1 MPFIIGGLAA
11 ASGIMSAIGGA
22 SSSKAQAMAAQMQ
35 QQQQNFQNRW
45 QNEAQNRNLLRQ
57 WQAQVEAN
65 KQIEETANKQLAY
78 GKTYA
83 REAFKNSASMLSK
96 QTRQANS
103 MFLGSASS
111 RGLSVD
117 SASARA
123 MLRQSAQEA
132 EQNSLNLRS
141 NFENSLR
148 DMETQYANLLAQRNL
163 NTPEQTTLLEGQ
175 AVTVDSSSSM
185 LMTGIA
191 TGLMSG
197 VSSGIGAY
205 NQTGGNLGKTASGRL
220 FGLK

>member
-1 MPFIIGGLAA
+1 MPFIIGGIAA

-57 WQAQVEAN
+57 WEAQYFAN
-65 KQIEETANKQLAY
+65 KQIEATANKQLAY

-83 REAFKNSASMLSK
+83 REAFKNAASVMSK

-103 MFLGSASS
+103 MFLGSVSA

-123 MLRQSAQEA
+123 MLRQTAQEA
-132 EQNSLNLRS
+132 QQNSLNMRT
-141 NFENSLR
+141 NFENNLR
-148 DMETQYANLLAQRNL
+148 DMETQYTNMLAQRNL
-163 NTPEQTTLLEGQ
+163 NKPEQTTLIDGQ

-191 TGLMSG
+191 TGLMGGATSA
-197 VSSGIGAY
+197 IGAY
-205 NQTGGNLGKTASGRL
+205 NQAGGQMSKTFSGKLGFK
-220 FGLK
+220 